1 MMSKSLVRWVLI
13 LACGLA
19 LGPWALHL
27 LDGIR
32 DVDGGHATTMLAN
45 ASPVLG
51 FAKGAFVLLIAVVV
65 GVLGAYFFSLGTG
78 YLCAGLILAWSAWGV
93 STLADLVRE
102 GHAPLFILAFEGVLV
117 TLCAAGLAAAM
128 SVISMARQPEQPST
142 RKTPWTP
149 WALLAADADGAGV
162 PKAAGAGFGG
172 GVLAGGL
179 VVWLVAASQ
188 DHGQVFAAV
197 LCGAIAAGVVGQLIA
212 SGFGATLSP
221 VAAILAMLVL
231 AGIGPV
237 LAAILHGS
245 QLAHA
250 VYAGEVFPLAR
261 PLSLQWAA
269 GAMIGSPIGIGWA
282 GAMLDARAA
291 EFGSAS

>member
-1 MMSKSLVRWVLI
+1 MMAKPLLRWVLL

-27 LDGIR
+27 LEGIR

-45 ASPVLG
+45 ASPLIG
-51 FAKGAFVLLIAVVV
+51 FAKGVFVLVIAAVA

-93 STLADLVRE
+93 STLGDLVRD
-102 GHAPLFILAFEGVLV
+102 GHVPLVSLAVEGVLV
-117 TLCAAGLAAAM
+117 TLCAAALAGAM
-128 SVISMARQPEQPST
+128 GVISIARQPGPKPAGARRGGLWS
-142 RKTPWTP
+142 
-149 WALLAADADGAGV
+149 LLAADQEGSGV
-162 PKAAGAGFGG
+162 PKAAGAALGAGVISG
-172 GVLAGGL
+172 GV

-197 LCGAIAAGVVGQLIA
+197 LCGAIAAGVAGQLVS

-221 VAAILAMLVL
+221 VTAILAMLVL
-231 AGIGPV
+231 SAFSPI
-237 LAAILHGS
+237 AALVLHGG
-245 QLAHA
+245 QLASA
-250 VYAGEVFPLAR
+250 VYGGGVLPLAW
-261 PLSLQWAA
+261 PLSFQWAA